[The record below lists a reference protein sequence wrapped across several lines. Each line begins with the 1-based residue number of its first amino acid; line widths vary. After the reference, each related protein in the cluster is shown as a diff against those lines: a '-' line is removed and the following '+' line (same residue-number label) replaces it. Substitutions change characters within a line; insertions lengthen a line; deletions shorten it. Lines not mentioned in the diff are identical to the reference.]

1 MKTYAAAQVVLALAI
16 AATVANAATIKVN
29 PTTGSDTAG
38 CGSVASPCKSIGFAY
53 NQAVAGDLI
62 HLHPST
68 YSSAEDKMISTAG
81 LSPPKWDK
89 SGLTLET
96 DPTVIYGMG
105 DRFDGN
111 LTKADLRRDTP
122 YNTYTRKGLPPTP
135 IAIAGAAAIDAVVSP
150 IEDGS
155 LYFVSKGDGRHVFS
169 TSYEDHRRAVRRY
182 QLRTQRSRPTA
193 QAEDE

>member
-1 MKTYAAAQVVLALAI
+1 MTVRDAGVESYCVAIRYHKRSFDNHTPHTMKTYAAAQVVLALAI
-16 AATVANAATIKVN
+16 AATVARAATIKVN

-96 DPTVIYGMG
+96 DPTVAGKAVVDLGGNNMFAAFDSVTSVKIKNIDIKNGG
-105 DRFDGN
+105 SDGN
-111 LTKADLRRDTP
+111 
-122 YNTYTRKGLPPTP
+122 G
-135 IAIAGAAAIDAVVSP
+135 AG
-150 IEDGS
+150 G
-155 LYFVSKGDGRHVFS
+155 
-169 TSYEDHRRAVRRY
+169 
-182 QLRTQRSRPTA
+182 
-193 QAEDE
+193 

>member
-96 DPTVIYGMG
+96 DPTV
-105 DRFDGN
+105 
-111 LTKADLRRDTP
+111 
-122 YNTYTRKGLPPTP
+122 
-135 IAIAGAAAIDAVVSP
+135 AGKAVVDLGATTCSQP
-150 IEDGS
+150 LTAS
-155 LYFVSKGDGRHVFS
+155 RPSRSRTS
-169 TSYEDHRRAVRRY
+169 TSRTEGATETVPEGKFSPRPFR
-182 QLRTQRSRPTA
+182 LRF
-193 QAEDE
+193 

>member
-1 MKTYAAAQVVLALAI
+1 MTILTIHERSQSALTPASKATVVRYHKRSFDNHTPHTMKTYAAAQVVLALAI

-96 DPTVIYGMG
+96 DPTVAGKAVVDLGGNNMFAAFDSVTSVKIKNIDIKNGG
-105 DRFDGN
+105 SDGN
-111 LTKADLRRDTP
+111 
-122 YNTYTRKGLPPTP
+122 G
-135 IAIAGAAAIDAVVSP
+135 AG
-150 IEDGS
+150 G
-155 LYFVSKGDGRHVFS
+155 
-169 TSYEDHRRAVRRY
+169 
-182 QLRTQRSRPTA
+182 
-193 QAEDE
+193 